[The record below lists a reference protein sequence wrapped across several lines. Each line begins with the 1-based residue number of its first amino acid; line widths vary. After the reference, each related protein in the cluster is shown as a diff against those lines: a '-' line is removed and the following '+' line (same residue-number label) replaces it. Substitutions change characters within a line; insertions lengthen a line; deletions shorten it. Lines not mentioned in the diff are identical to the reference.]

1 MCVKFEG
8 RVFKD
13 GKLWPVF
20 VPALDIYTQG
30 KNKKD
35 ALSMI
40 KEAVEL
46 HVDRKG
52 FAVEV
57 SLMPDDRFILR
68 SRKVGNDKYL
78 VALML
83 KNQRAKYGLSISE
96 VAKRLGISK
105 NAYAQYEQARS
116 IPSITKVEE
125 FIYAMSKQMHVVLN
139 VIDETLAA

>member
-8 RVFKD
+8 KVFKD
-13 GKLWPVF
+13 GKYWPIF

-30 KNKKD
+30 KSKKD
-35 ALSMI
+35 AFSMI

-46 HVDRKG
+46 SIDRKG

-57 SLMPDDRFILR
+57 TPMPDNRFILR
-68 SRKVGNDKYL
+68 SKRIEDDKFL
-78 VALML
+78 VAVML

-96 VAKRLGISK
+96 VARRLGISK

-125 FIYAMSKQMHVVLN
+125 FIYAMSKQVHVVLDI
-139 VIDETLAA
+139 IDEALAA